1 MQLVLFWPQ
10 DNQPTGRT
18 IHVLPTNIFGME
30 ADFGPN
36 LNVSSIFF
44 DDLHWCFINFQVL
57 LGPLLATLC
66 KNIQSSTNAMQTF
79 TQGPVGPPAG
89 LWILKYTQHI
99 LMVKRKCED
108 KYANCPAG
116 KYKAIDMVAMIST
129 MKGAFATLTCC
140 LSGRPSEVGSLP
152 LRWFALYQ
160 SYYGPHPL
168 PPISCMSLVWQNPI
182 SQKYSSANRIDCS
195 GYGFHENH

>member
-1 MQLVLFWPQ
+1 MFYK
-10 DNQPTGRT
+10 
-18 IHVLPTNIFGME
+18 F
-30 ADFGPN
+30 
-36 LNVSSIFF
+36 SSIAGA
-44 DDLHWCFINFQVL
+44 I
-57 LGPLLATLC
+57 LATLC